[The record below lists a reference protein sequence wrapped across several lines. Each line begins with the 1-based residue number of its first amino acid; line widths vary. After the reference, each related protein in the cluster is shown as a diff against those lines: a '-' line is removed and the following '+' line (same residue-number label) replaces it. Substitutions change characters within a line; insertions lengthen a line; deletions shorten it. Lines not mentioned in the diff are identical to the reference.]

1 VGGDDET
8 AGRAGWYLV
17 LFGAVAGAVA
27 SLTML
32 FRSMRSVLEIG
43 GSCASGGPY
52 AVARPC
58 PKGIA
63 AITPLSIWVGIGFV
77 ALAAVAA
84 MRLKVPSVAWL
95 AWPALFL
102 SLGWNFWEFGLDPP
116 GGGGVAWGWIVCGAL
131 FVLMGGGPLLAAFG
145 WARHGGAGAPAPPTS
160 AAARATARAA
170 AAGTAVRR
178 ATTPPPFRDDDLVGR
193 LERLAALHRSGALD
207 DAQYES
213 AKRSILE
220 GDTR

>member
-1 VGGDDET
+1 MGGDD
-8 AGRAGWYLV
+8 AANGRAVWYLI
-17 LFGAVAGAVA
+17 LFAAVAGAAA

-43 GSCASGGPY
+43 GSCGSGGPY
-52 AVARPC
+52 QVVRPC

-116 GGGGVAWGWIVCGAL
+116 GAGGLAWGWIVCGVL
-131 FVLMGGGPLLAAFG
+131 FVLMGGGPLVAAIG
-145 WARHGGAGAPAPPTS
+145 WARHGGTTGPRP
-160 AAARATARAA
+160 AARATAKAA
-170 AAGTAVRR
+170 AVGTAVRR

-193 LERLAALHRSGALD
+193 LERLADLHRSGALD

-213 AKRSILE
+213 AKRSVLE